1 MKENKKFKSFRSE
14 LTESEYSEV
23 IMGQPN
29 TSAHTDFGTHRIDY
43 PKVMA
48 NINAMLSVISK
59 TSSVDPMEAF
69 NKIRCRLNIV
79 MLDFDFNI
87 FRNWDQG
94 VGSFVV
100 PVTRFGRVDGYDAM
114 TGQVRFDGKA
124 NNPDGFK
131 ELSMVVTVDLD
142 ADSLYVVSAK
152 LYTADELQTT
162 DAVDSVEEETA
173 PSRGATRKELDA
185 EKIMDYQAAQKF
197 YEKDMPNQIMRAR
210 LEDRKRTAAKNSVKE
225 DIQTPARVTQSRNIV
240 GDAVDRAN
248 DSKTDRQEKI
258 RVRKLNKVANR
269 HNMETRSRNTYGM
282 GGKIV
287 KKATMKEDVE
297 QVDELSK
304 GLLKRYKAAA
314 TVNADNLEK
323 EGDRHSRNVQH
334 GNLTPKQKKLSMKIR
349 SRMYGKSDERRFK
362 IGQAERKLKEDV
374 EQVDEA
380 GQAKLYRMRYSHG
393 RAWRR
398 GDKKKQDTM
407 GVATYD
413 KQKKEDAK
421 DLNRTGSAFGMR
433 VKRLAG
439 NRKAMGYSESALI
452 GKQKKLD
459 ANNNK
464 RLDSQD
470 FKLLRS
476 KKSVKEELIGKQK
489 KLDVNKNKRL
499 DAEDFK
505 ALRAKRIHEMM
516 GEKKKPPTWDS
527 YSPTPRSGGKMSPAV
542 EAAKKREAERKKL
555 SSTMIIKNKR

>member
-1 MKENKKFKSFRSE
+1 
-14 LTESEYSEV
+14 
-23 IMGQPN
+23 
-29 TSAHTDFGTHRIDY
+29 
-43 PKVMA
+43 
-48 NINAMLSVISK
+48 
-59 TSSVDPMEAF
+59 
-69 NKIRCRLNIV
+69 
-79 MLDFDFNI
+79 
-87 FRNWDQG
+87 
-94 VGSFVV
+94 
-100 PVTRFGRVDGYDAM
+100 
-114 TGQVRFDGKA
+114 
-124 NNPDGFK
+124 
-131 ELSMVVTVDLD
+131 MVVTVDLD

-162 DAVDSVEEETA
+162 DAVDSVKEETA

-185 EKIMDYQAAQKF
+185 EKIMDYQAAQKH
-197 YEKDMPNQIMRAR
+197 YEKDMPNQILRAR

-225 DIQTPARVTQSRNIV
+225 D
-240 GDAVDRAN
+240 
-248 DSKTDRQEKI
+248 
-258 RVRKLNKVANR
+258 
-269 HNMETRSRNTYGM
+269 
-282 GGKIV
+282 
-287 KKATMKEDVE
+287 VE
-297 QVDELSK
+297 QVNELSK
-304 GLLKRYKAAA
+304 GLLKRYKVAA

-334 GNLTPKQKKLSMKIR
+334 GNLTSKEKKLSMKIR

-362 IGQAERKLKEDV
+362 IAQAERKLREETEQIDELSKKTKDAYVAKRGSQLSSMMYGSDKNYNSLTGKKQANAVKGIKKAMGVKEDV

-398 GDKKKQDTM
+398 GDKKKQDAM

-505 ALRAKRIHEMM
+505 ALRAKR
-516 GEKKKPPTWDS
+516 
-527 YSPTPRSGGKMSPAV
+527 
-542 EAAKKREAERKKL
+542 
-555 SSTMIIKNKR
+555 TMPDR

>member
-87 FRNWDQG
+87 FRNWNQG

-152 LYTADELQTT
+152 LYASDELQTT
-162 DAVDSVEEETA
+162 DAVDSVKEGTGYSDEEVKSGKQRSGRPYPEAKFPGWKVGKNMQTQKVKNGKKI
-173 PSRGATRKELDA
+173 GAART
-185 EKIMDYQAAQKF
+185 IAAV
-197 YEKDMPNQIMRAR
+197 
-210 LEDRKRTAAKNSVKE
+210 S
-225 DIQTPARVTQSRNIV
+225 
-240 GDAVDRAN
+240 
-248 DSKTDRQEKI
+248 
-258 RVRKLNKVANR
+258 
-269 HNMETRSRNTYGM
+269 
-282 GGKIV
+282 
-287 KKATMKEDVE
+287 EDVE

-304 GLLKRYKAAA
+304 KTKDAYVAKR
-314 TVNADNLEK
+314 
-323 EGDRHSRNVQH
+323 GSQ
-334 GNLTPKQKKLSMKIR
+334 LSSM
-349 SRMYGKSDERRFK
+349 MYGSGKNYNSLTGK
-362 IGQAERKLKEDV
+362 KQANAVKGIKKAMGVKEDV

-398 GDKKKQDTM
+398 GDKKKQDAM

-542 EAAKKREAERKKL
+542 EAAKKREAERKKW
-555 SSTMIIKNKR
+555 SSTMIIKK

>member
-87 FRNWDQG
+87 FRNWNQG

-152 LYTADELQTT
+152 LYASDELQTT
-162 DAVDSVEEETA
+162 DAVDSVKEGTGYSDEEVKSGKQRSGRPYPEAKFPGWKVGKNMQTQKVKNGKKIG
-173 PSRGATRKELDA
+173 GATSKELDA
-185 EKIMDYQAAQKF
+185 EKIMDYRAAQKF
-197 YEKDMPNQIMRAR
+197 YEKDMPNQILRAR
-210 LEDRKRTAAKNSVKE
+210 LEDRKRTAAKNSV
-225 DIQTPARVTQSRNIV
+225 
-240 GDAVDRAN
+240 
-248 DSKTDRQEKI
+248 
-258 RVRKLNKVANR
+258 
-269 HNMETRSRNTYGM
+269 
-282 GGKIV
+282 
-287 KKATMKEDVE
+287 KEDVE

-323 EGDRHSRNVQH
+323 EGDYYARHLQGKMKDAEMGKRDPV
-334 GNLTPKQKKLSMKIR
+334 TPKEKKLSMKIR
-349 SRMYGKSDERRFK
+349 DRMHKKSDARREK
-362 IGQAERKLKEDV
+362 IGQAERKLGEETEQIDELSKKTKDAYVAKRGSQLSSMMYGSGKNYNSLTGKKQANAVKGIKKAMGVKEDV

-398 GDKKKQDTM
+398 GDKKKQDAM

-439 NRKAMGYSESALI
+439 NRKAMGYSESTLI

-505 ALRAKRIHEMM
+505 ALRAKR
-516 GEKKKPPTWDS
+516 
-527 YSPTPRSGGKMSPAV
+527 
-542 EAAKKREAERKKL
+542 
-555 SSTMIIKNKR
+555 TMTDR

>member
-1 MKENKKFKSFRSE
+1 
-14 LTESEYSEV
+14 
-23 IMGQPN
+23 
-29 TSAHTDFGTHRIDY
+29 
-43 PKVMA
+43 MA

-152 LYTADELQTT
+152 LYAADELQTT
-162 DAVDSVEEETA
+162 DAVDSV
-173 PSRGATRKELDA
+173 
-185 EKIMDYQAAQKF
+185 
-197 YEKDMPNQIMRAR
+197 
-210 LEDRKRTAAKNSVKE
+210 
-225 DIQTPARVTQSRNIV
+225 
-240 GDAVDRAN
+240 
-248 DSKTDRQEKI
+248 
-258 RVRKLNKVANR
+258 
-269 HNMETRSRNTYGM
+269 
-282 GGKIV
+282 
-287 KKATMKEDVE
+287 
-297 QVDELSK
+297 
-304 GLLKRYKAAA
+304 
-314 TVNADNLEK
+314 K
-323 EGDRHSRNVQH
+323 EGT
-334 GNLTPKQKKLSMKIR
+334 G
-349 SRMYGKSDERRFK
+349 YSDEEVKSGKQRSGRPHPEARFPGWKVGKNMLTQKVKNGKK
-362 IGQAERKLKEDV
+362 IGQAERKLGEDV

-398 GDKKKQDTM
+398 GDKKKQDAM
-407 GVATYD
+407 GIATYD

-439 NRKAMGYSESALI
+439 NRKAMGYSEST
-452 GKQKKLD
+452 
-459 ANNNK
+459 
-464 RLDSQD
+464 
-470 FKLLRS
+470 
-476 KKSVKEELIGKQK
+476 LIGKQK

-499 DAEDFK
+499 DAGDFK
-505 ALRAKRIHEMM
+505 ALRAKR
-516 GEKKKPPTWDS
+516 KP
-527 YSPTPRSGGKMSPAV
+527 
-542 EAAKKREAERKKL
+542 ER
-555 SSTMIIKNKR
+555 

>member
-1 MKENKKFKSFRSE
+1 MIKKIGDKYKVTTSSGDRVLGTHPTKKAALAQLAAVEISKEKHMKENKKFKSFRSE

-69 NKIRCRLNIV
+69 NKIRCRLNII

-152 LYTADELQTT
+152 LYIADELQTT
-162 DAVDSVEEETA
+162 DVVDSV
-173 PSRGATRKELDA
+173 
-185 EKIMDYQAAQKF
+185 
-197 YEKDMPNQIMRAR
+197 
-210 LEDRKRTAAKNSVKE
+210 
-225 DIQTPARVTQSRNIV
+225 
-240 GDAVDRAN
+240 
-248 DSKTDRQEKI
+248 
-258 RVRKLNKVANR
+258 
-269 HNMETRSRNTYGM
+269 
-282 GGKIV
+282 
-287 KKATMKEDVE
+287 KEDVE
-297 QVDELSK
+297 QVNELSK

-323 EGDRHSRNVQH
+323 EGDYYARHLQGKMKDAEMGKRDPV
-334 GNLTPKQKKLSMKIR
+334 TPKEKKLSMKIR
-349 SRMYGKSDERRFK
+349 DRMHKKSDARREK
-362 IGQAERKLKEDV
+362 IGQAERKLGEETESSIEARLHRLRKLPILGQSKDKNTETRIADITSEKREHAALQAAARKAVAKKATMKEET

-398 GDKKKQDTM
+398 GDKKKQDAM

-505 ALRAKRIHEMM
+505 ALRAKR
-516 GEKKKPPTWDS
+516 
-527 YSPTPRSGGKMSPAV
+527 
-542 EAAKKREAERKKL
+542 
-555 SSTMIIKNKR
+555 TMPDR

>member
-87 FRNWDQG
+87 FRNWNQG

-152 LYTADELQTT
+152 LYASDELQTT
-162 DAVDSVEEETA
+162 DAVDSVKEGTGYSDEEVKSGKQRSGRPYPEAKFPGWKVGKNMQTQKVKNGKKI
-173 PSRGATRKELDA
+173 GAART
-185 EKIMDYQAAQKF
+185 IAAV
-197 YEKDMPNQIMRAR
+197 
-210 LEDRKRTAAKNSVKE
+210 S
-225 DIQTPARVTQSRNIV
+225 
-240 GDAVDRAN
+240 
-248 DSKTDRQEKI
+248 
-258 RVRKLNKVANR
+258 
-269 HNMETRSRNTYGM
+269 
-282 GGKIV
+282 
-287 KKATMKEDVE
+287 EDVE

-304 GLLKRYKAAA
+304 KTKDAYVAKR
-314 TVNADNLEK
+314 
-323 EGDRHSRNVQH
+323 GSQ
-334 GNLTPKQKKLSMKIR
+334 LSSM
-349 SRMYGKSDERRFK
+349 MYGSGKNYNSLTGK
-362 IGQAERKLKEDV
+362 KQANAVKGIKKAMGVKEDV

-398 GDKKKQDTM
+398 GDKKKQDAM

-505 ALRAKRIHEMM
+505 ALRAKRI
-516 GEKKKPPTWDS
+516 KS
-527 YSPTPRSGGKMSPAV
+527 
-542 EAAKKREAERKKL
+542 
-555 SSTMIIKNKR
+555 

>member
-87 FRNWDQG
+87 FRNWNQG

-152 LYTADELQTT
+152 LYASDELQTT
-162 DAVDSVEEETA
+162 DAVDSVKEGTGYSDEEVKSGKQRSGRPYPEAKFPGWKVGKNMQTQKVKNGKKI
-173 PSRGATRKELDA
+173 GAART
-185 EKIMDYQAAQKF
+185 IAAV
-197 YEKDMPNQIMRAR
+197 
-210 LEDRKRTAAKNSVKE
+210 S
-225 DIQTPARVTQSRNIV
+225 
-240 GDAVDRAN
+240 
-248 DSKTDRQEKI
+248 
-258 RVRKLNKVANR
+258 
-269 HNMETRSRNTYGM
+269 
-282 GGKIV
+282 
-287 KKATMKEDVE
+287 EDVE

-323 EGDRHSRNVQH
+323 EGDYYARHLQGKMKDAEMGKRDPV
-334 GNLTPKQKKLSMKIR
+334 TPKEKKLSMKIR
-349 SRMYGKSDERRFK
+349 DRMHKKSDARREK
-362 IGQAERKLKEDV
+362 IGQAERKLGEETEQIDELSKKTKDAYVAKRGSQLSSMMYGSGKNYNSLTGKKQANAVKGIKKAMGVKEDV

-398 GDKKKQDTM
+398 GDKKKQDAM

-505 ALRAKRIHEMM
+505 ALRAKR
-516 GEKKKPPTWDS
+516 
-527 YSPTPRSGGKMSPAV
+527 
-542 EAAKKREAERKKL
+542 
-555 SSTMIIKNKR
+555 TMPDR

>member
-152 LYTADELQTT
+152 LYASDELQTT
-162 DAVDSVEEETA
+162 DAVDSVEEETT
-173 PSRGATRKELDA
+173 PSRGATRKQLAA
-185 EKIMDYQAAQKF
+185 EKTMDYRAAQKF

-210 LEDRKRTAAKNSVKE
+210 LEDRKRTAAAKNSV
-225 DIQTPARVTQSRNIV
+225 
-240 GDAVDRAN
+240 
-248 DSKTDRQEKI
+248 
-258 RVRKLNKVANR
+258 
-269 HNMETRSRNTYGM
+269 
-282 GGKIV
+282 
-287 KKATMKEDVE
+287 
-297 QVDELSK
+297 
-304 GLLKRYKAAA
+304 
-314 TVNADNLEK
+314 
-323 EGDRHSRNVQH
+323 
-334 GNLTPKQKKLSMKIR
+334 
-349 SRMYGKSDERRFK
+349 
-362 IGQAERKLKEDV
+362 KEDV

-398 GDKKKQDTM
+398 GDKKKQDAM

-421 DLNRTGSAFGMR
+421 DLRRTGSAFGMR

-439 NRKAMGYSESALI
+439 NRKAMGYSESALS

-459 ANNNK
+459 VNKNK

-505 ALRAKRIHEMM
+505 ALRAKR
-516 GEKKKPPTWDS
+516 
-527 YSPTPRSGGKMSPAV
+527 
-542 EAAKKREAERKKL
+542 
-555 SSTMIIKNKR
+555 TMPGR

>member
-87 FRNWDQG
+87 FRNWNQG

-152 LYTADELQTT
+152 LYASDELQTT
-162 DAVDSVEEETA
+162 DAVDSVKEGTGYSDEEVKSGKQRSGRPYPEAKFPGWKVGKNMQT
-173 PSRGATRKELDA
+173 
-185 EKIMDYQAAQKF
+185 QK
-197 YEKDMPNQIMRAR
+197 
-210 LEDRKRTAAKNSVKE
+210 AKN
-225 DIQTPARVTQSRNIV
+225 
-240 GDAVDRAN
+240 
-248 DSKTDRQEKI
+248 
-258 RVRKLNKVANR
+258 
-269 HNMETRSRNTYGM
+269 
-282 GGKIV
+282 GK
-287 KKATMKEDVE
+287 
-297 QVDELSK
+297 
-304 GLLKRYKAAA
+304 
-314 TVNADNLEK
+314 
-323 EGDRHSRNVQH
+323 
-334 GNLTPKQKKLSMKIR
+334 
-349 SRMYGKSDERRFK
+349 K
-362 IGQAERKLKEDV
+362 IGAARTIAAVSEDV

-439 NRKAMGYSESALI
+439 NRKAMGYSESTLI

-505 ALRAKRIHEMM
+505 ALRAKR
-516 GEKKKPPTWDS
+516 
-527 YSPTPRSGGKMSPAV
+527 
-542 EAAKKREAERKKL
+542 
-555 SSTMIIKNKR
+555 TMPDR

>member
-152 LYTADELQTT
+152 LYASDELQTT
-162 DAVDSVEEETA
+162 DAVDSVKEETT
-173 PSRGATRKELDA
+173 PSRGATRKQLDA
-185 EKIMDYQAAQKF
+185 EKTMDYRAAQKF
-197 YEKDMPNQIMRAR
+197 YEKDMPNQILRAR

-225 DIQTPARVTQSRNIV
+225 EVEQID
-240 GDAVDRAN
+240 
-248 DSKTDRQEKI
+248 E
-258 RVRKLNKVANR
+258 
-269 HNMETRSRNTYGM
+269 
-282 GGKIV
+282 V
-287 KKATMKEDVE
+287 KKKRMLNLTGLPTDKGTIPFDDTKQRPGGAGAKRTKKHPGTG
-297 QVDELSK
+297 LPKS
-304 GLLKRYKAAA
+304 GLLRGQRWSGLLGAQMNDPKKVKPEDRY
-314 TVNADNLEK
+314 L
-323 EGDRHSRNVQH
+323 R
-334 GNLTPKQKKLSMKIR
+334 
-349 SRMYGKSDERRFK
+349 
-362 IGQAERKLKEDV
+362 KEDV

-393 RAWRR
+393 RARRR
-398 GDKKKQDTM
+398 GDKKKQDAM
-407 GVATYD
+407 GIATYD
-413 KQKKEDAK
+413 KQTKEDAK
-421 DLNRTGSAFGMR
+421 DLKRTGSAFGMR

-439 NRKAMGYSESALI
+439 NRKAMGYSEST
-452 GKQKKLD
+452 
-459 ANNNK
+459 
-464 RLDSQD
+464 
-470 FKLLRS
+470 
-476 KKSVKEELIGKQK
+476 LIGKQK

-505 ALRAKRIHEMM
+505 ALRAKRMQ
-516 GEKKKPPTWDS
+516 EKTG
-527 YSPTPRSGGKMSPAV
+527 YSESALIGKQ
-542 EAAKKREAERKKL
+542 KKL
-555 SSTMIIKNKR
+555 DVNKNKRLDAEDFKALRAKRTMPDR

>member
-162 DAVDSVEEETA
+162 DAVDSVEEETT
-173 PSRGATRKELDA
+173 PSRGATRKELSA
-185 EKIMDYQAAQKF
+185 EKIRDYQATQKY
-197 YEKDMPNQIMRAR
+197 YEKDMPNQILRAR
-210 LEDRKRTAAKNSVKE
+210 LEDRKRTAAKNSV
-225 DIQTPARVTQSRNIV
+225 
-240 GDAVDRAN
+240 
-248 DSKTDRQEKI
+248 
-258 RVRKLNKVANR
+258 
-269 HNMETRSRNTYGM
+269 
-282 GGKIV
+282 
-287 KKATMKEDVE
+287 KEDVE

-323 EGDRHSRNVQH
+323 EGDRHSRNVQYGH
-334 GNLTPKQKKLSMKIR
+334 LTPKEKKFSMKIR
-349 SRMYGKSDERRFK
+349 SRMYGKSDARRFK
-362 IGQAERKLKEDV
+362 IGQAERKLGEDV

-398 GDKKKQDTM
+398 GDKKKQDAM
-407 GVATYD
+407 GIATYN
-413 KQKKEDAK
+413 KQTKEDAK
-421 DLNRTGSAFGMR
+421 DLNRTGSVFGMR
-433 VKRLAG
+433 AKRLVG
-439 NRKAMGYSESALI
+439 NRKAMGYSESTLI

-489 KLDVNKNKRL
+489 KLDINKNKRL

-505 ALRAKRIHEMM
+505 ALRAKR
-516 GEKKKPPTWDS
+516 
-527 YSPTPRSGGKMSPAV
+527 
-542 EAAKKREAERKKL
+542 
-555 SSTMIIKNKR
+555 TMPDR

>member
-87 FRNWDQG
+87 FRNWNQG

-152 LYTADELQTT
+152 LYSSDELQTT
-162 DAVDSVEEETA
+162 DAVDSVKEGTGYSDEEVKSGKQRSGRPYPEAKFPGWKVGKNMQTQKVKNGKKI
-173 PSRGATRKELDA
+173 GAARTIAAVSEDVEQVDESINESLSVPEQHLLKIARKTVKMNPIMSNAMGGISIKQSHEFLLKNGTSA
-185 EKIMDYQAAQKF
+185 EKM
-197 YEKDMPNQIMRAR
+197 
-210 LEDRKRTAAKNSVKE
+210 AAKKYLSV
-225 DIQTPARVTQSRNIV
+225 
-240 GDAVDRAN
+240 
-248 DSKTDRQEKI
+248 
-258 RVRKLNKVANR
+258 
-269 HNMETRSRNTYGM
+269 
-282 GGKIV
+282 
-287 KKATMKEDVE
+287 KEDVE

-323 EGDRHSRNVQH
+323 EGDYYARHLQGKMKDAEMGKRDPV
-334 GNLTPKQKKLSMKIR
+334 TPKEKKLSMKIR
-349 SRMYGKSDERRFK
+349 DRMHKKSDARREK
-362 IGQAERKLKEDV
+362 IGQAERKLREETEQIDELSKKTKDAYVAKRGSQLSSMMYGSGKNYNSLTGKKQANAVKGIKKAMGVKEDV

-398 GDKKKQDTM
+398 GDKKKQDAM

-439 NRKAMGYSESALI
+439 NRKAMGYSEST
-452 GKQKKLD
+452 
-459 ANNNK
+459 
-464 RLDSQD
+464 
-470 FKLLRS
+470 
-476 KKSVKEELIGKQK
+476 LIGKQK

-499 DAEDFK
+499 DAGDFK
-505 ALRAKRIHEMM
+505 ALRAKRT
-516 GEKKKPPTWDS
+516 KP
-527 YSPTPRSGGKMSPAV
+527 
-542 EAAKKREAERKKL
+542 ER
-555 SSTMIIKNKR
+555 